1 MTDDRDHDQA
11 PHDEPDRLLE
21 ELRRIASIVDPVPEQ
36 AIEAGQAAF
45 AWRTFDAEF
54 AALVHD
60 SLAVAAPAGVRSDEE
75 PPLLLTFESEHLLV
89 EVKVIRVG
97 AERELVGQLV
107 AADAGPGRVAGVEL
121 VAEHANGPT
130 TVESD
135 QRGRF
140 VAAGIAAGP
149 VRLRCHPPQPAPEV
163 VTDWV
168 TL

>member
-1 MTDDRDHDQA
+1 DDTADRDKDDPMTDDRDRDHDQA

-21 ELRRIASIVDPVPEQ
+21 ELRRIASIGDPVRER

-89 EVKVIRVG
+89 EVKLIRVG

-135 QRGRF
+135 
-140 VAAGIAAGP
+140 
-149 VRLRCHPPQPAPEV
+149 
-163 VTDWV
+163 
-168 TL
+168 

>member
-1 MTDDRDHDQA
+1 VTDDRDHDQA

-21 ELRRIASIVDPVPEQ
+21 ELRRIASIVDPVPER

-130 TVESD
+130 MLESD

-149 VRLRCHPPQPAPEV
+149 VRLRCRPPQPAPEV

>member
-1 MTDDRDHDQA
+1 VTEDRDRDQA
-11 PHDEPDRLLE
+11 QHGETDPLLE
-21 ELRRIASIVDPVPEQ
+21 ELRRIASIVDPMPERT
-36 AIEAGQAAF
+36 IEAGQAAF
-45 AWRTFDAEF
+45 AWRTFDTEF

-60 SLAVAAPAGVRSDEE
+60 SLAVAAPAGVRGGEE
-75 PPLLLTFESEHLLV
+75 PPLLLTFESEDLLV
-89 EVKVIRVG
+89 DVKVTRAG
-97 AERELVGQLV
+97 AERTLVGQLS
-107 AADAGPGRVAGVEL
+107 AADDEPSRVAGVEV

-149 VRLRCHPPQPAPEV
+149 VRLRCRPSRPAPEV

>member
-21 ELRRIASIVDPVPEQ
+21 ELRRIASIVDPVPER

-60 SLAVAAPAGVRSDEE
+60 SLAVAAPAGVRSDEA

-97 AERELVGQLV
+97 AEGGGGAAHGPKEGGGQP
-107 AADAGPGRVAGVEL
+107 AGSVR
-121 VAEHANGPT
+121 
-130 TVESD
+130 
-135 QRGRF
+135 RGRDPRGARG
-140 VAAGIAAGP
+140 AALPPATAGARGCH
-149 VRLRCHPPQPAPEV
+149 RL
-163 VTDWV
+163 
-168 TL
+168 

>member
-1 MTDDRDHDQA
+1 VTDDRDRDQA
-11 PHDEPDRLLE
+11 PPDEPDPLLE
-21 ELRRIASIVDPVPEQ
+21 ELRRIASIVDPVPERT
-36 AIEAGQAAF
+36 IEAGQAAF

-60 SLAVAAPAGVRSDEE
+60 SLAAAPAGVRGDEA
-75 PPLLLTFESEHLLV
+75 PPLLLTFESEDLLV
-89 EVKVIRVG
+89 EVKVTRTG
-97 AERELVGQLV
+97 AERTLVGQLT
-107 AADAGPGRVAGVEL
+107 ATDDGPGRVAGVE
-121 VAEHANGPT
+121 VVTEHANGPT
-130 TVESD
+130 VVESD

-149 VRLRCHPPQPAPEV
+149 VRLRCRPPRPAPEV